1 TGLVLATVGYGVVRT
16 ADPVVKLPRSLD
28 RHDCGSGV
36 GKGETSG
43 YPERPRSSSP
53 SVGNGRSRGSAAKLP
68 QVMLASDEQRP
79 VRHRRCR
86 QDRVPQFVNRQHLP
100 LVVAEQDDLQLPA
113 FGHDEQ
119 LVFGNDGAAAV
130 ASLQPQLP
138 QTPAVLPPGG
148 GKHARPVDDIQ
159 PFSLDDWAGDP
170 GPQAA

>member
-1 TGLVLATVGYGVVRT
+1 
-16 ADPVVKLPRSLD
+16 
-28 RHDCGSGV
+28 
-36 GKGETSG
+36 
-43 YPERPRSSSP
+43 
-53 SVGNGRSRGSAAKLP
+53 
-68 QVMLASDEQRP
+68 
-79 VRHRRCR
+79 
-86 QDRVPQFVNRQHLP
+86 RQHLP
-100 LVVAEQDDLQLPA
+100 FFVPEQDDLQLPA

-170 GPQAA
+170 GPQAAFVPEDLRYAWVALARTHRRDPVRRHVDNVAGHHRRGDCRGAVVVAPLLLAADRIDGDDPLGT